1 MSSLNLEYPRED
13 AKNLVK
19 LAFENTRGIKTY
31 NDNGLKITGKTGAS
45 LSSYGEKVIV
55 DIPEDQAGDEQTMVS
70 IQSEK
75 EVGINMTANPDK
87 YESRFL
93 TALNN
98 LRGKPIDE
106 LLAEHTDSVTEGST
120 KEVASTNEQ
129 ADGTN
134 MLYVVL
140 AISFVMIFFFMLM
153 PLMML

>member
-31 NDNGLKITGKTGAS
+31 NDNGLKIIGKTGAS
-45 LSSYGEKVIV
+45 LGSYGEKVIV
-55 DIPEDQAGDEQTMVS
+55 DIPENRTGDEQTMVS

-75 EVGINMTANPDK
+75 EVGMNITANPDK

-106 LLAEHTDSVTEGST
+106 LLTEHTESVTEDST
-120 KEVASTNEQ
+120 KEVESTNEQ

-140 AISFVMIFFFMLM
+140 AISFVMMFFFMLM

>member
-1 MSSLNLEYPRED
+1 MSSINLEYPRED

-31 NDNGLKITGKTGAS
+31 NDNGLKIIGKTGAS
-45 LSSYGEKVIV
+45 LGSYGEKVIV
-55 DIPEDQAGDEQTMVS
+55 DIPENQAGDEQTMVS
-70 IQSEK
+70 IRSEK
-75 EVGINMTANPDK
+75 EVGMNITANPDK

-93 TALNN
+93 TELNN

-106 LLAEHTDSVTEGST
+106 LLAEHTESVTEEST
-120 KEVASTNEQ
+120 KEVESANEQ

>member
-1 MSSLNLEYPRED
+1 MLQKRVLTVQRRFTSDNDDHTGRATGYGLTDSS
-13 AKNLVK
+13 
-19 LAFENTRGIKTY
+19 
-31 NDNGLKITGKTGAS
+31 
-45 LSSYGEKVIV
+45 SSYGEKVIV
-55 DIPEDQAGDEQTMVS
+55 DIPENQAGDEQTMVS
-70 IQSEK
+70 IRSEK
-75 EVGINMTANPDK
+75 EVGMNITANPDK

-93 TALNN
+93 TELNN

-106 LLAEHTDSVTEGST
+106 LLAEHTESVTEEST
-120 KEVASTNEQ
+120 KEVESANEQ